1 MDIIWSNGC
10 YDILHRGH
18 LELLKYARS
27 LGDKLVVGIDSDK
40 KVRKSK
46 GEGRPVNNQED
57 RKFFLESLIYVD
69 EVVIFNT
76 VEELEGR
83 VETIRPKFIV
93 IGSDYKDKIV
103 VGKQHAKEGV
113 KFFERIG
120 EYSTTNILNNGYIQD
135 NERQS
140 EVNSRRSSSSSL

>member
-1 MDIIWSNGC
+1 MDTIWSNGC

-18 LELLKYARS
+18 LELLRYARS
-27 LGDKLVVGIDSDK
+27 LGDKLVVGIDSDS

-69 EVVIFNT
+69 EVIIFNT
-76 VEELEGR
+76 AEELEGR
-83 VETIRPKFIV
+83 VESIRPKFIV
-93 IGSDYKDKIV
+93 IGSDYKDRKV
-103 VGKQHAKEGV
+103 VGGEHARSGV

-120 EYSTTNILNNGYIQD
+120 EYSTTNILNNEYI
-135 NERQS
+135 
-140 EVNSRRSSSSSL
+140 

>member
-46 GEGRPVNNQED
+46 GGGRPVNNQDD

-76 VEELEGR
+76 AEELEGR
-83 VETIRPKFIV
+83 VQSIRPKFIV
-93 IGSDYKDKIV
+93 IGNDYKDRKV
-103 VGKQHAKEGV
+103 VGGEHARSGI

-120 EYSTTNILNNGYIQD
+120 EYSTTNILNNEYF
-135 NERQS
+135 
-140 EVNSRRSSSSSL
+140 

>member
-1 MDIIWSNGC
+1 MDTIWSNGG

-18 LELLKYARS
+18 LELLRYARS
-27 LGDKLVVGIDSDK
+27 LGDKLVVGIDSDS

-76 VEELEGR
+76 AEELEGR
-83 VETIRPKFIV
+83 VESIRPKFIV
-93 IGSDYKDKIV
+93 IGNDYKDRKV
-103 VGKQHAKEGV
+103 VGSEHARSGV

-120 EYSTTNILNNGYIQD
+120 EYSTTNILNNEYI
-135 NERQS
+135 
-140 EVNSRRSSSSSL
+140 

>member
-1 MDIIWSNGC
+1 MHIIWSNGC

-46 GEGRPVNNQED
+46 GEGRPVNNQDD

-76 VEELEGR
+76 AEELEGR
-83 VETIRPKFIV
+83 IESMRPKFIV
-93 IGSDYKDKIV
+93 IGSDYKDRKV
-103 VGKQHAKEGV
+103 VGGEHARSGV

-120 EYSTTNILNNGYIQD
+120 EYSTTNILNNEYI
-135 NERQS
+135 
-140 EVNSRRSSSSSL
+140 

>member
-46 GEGRPVNNQED
+46 GEGRRVNNQDD

-76 VEELEGR
+76 AEELEGR
-83 VETIRPKFIV
+83 IESMRPKFIV
-93 IGSDYKDKIV
+93 IGSDYKDRKV
-103 VGKQHAKEGV
+103 VGGEHARSGV

-120 EYSTTNILNNGYIQD
+120 EYSTTNILNNEYI
-135 NERQS
+135 
-140 EVNSRRSSSSSL
+140 

>member
-1 MDIIWSNGC
+1 MDTIWSNGC

-18 LELLKYARS
+18 LELLRYARS
-27 LGDKLVVGIDSDK
+27 LGDKLVVGIDSDS

-69 EVVIFNT
+69 EVIIFNT
-76 VEELEGR
+76 AEELEGR
-83 VETIRPKFIV
+83 VESIRPKFIV
-93 IGSDYKDKIV
+93 IGSDYKDRKV
-103 VGKQHAKEGV
+103 VGGEHARSGV

-120 EYSTTNILNNGYIQD
+120 EYSTTNILNNEYF
-135 NERQS
+135 
-140 EVNSRRSSSSSL
+140 

>member
-1 MDIIWSNGC
+1 MDIKWTNGC

-18 LELLKYARS
+18 LELFKYAKS
-27 LGDKLVVGIDSDK
+27 LGDKLIVGIDSDI
-40 KVRKSK
+40 KVRDSK
-46 GEGRPVNNQED
+46 GDGRPVNIQED

-76 VEELEGR
+76 AEELEGR
-83 VETIRPKFIV
+83 VEAIRPKFIV
-93 IGSDYKDKIV
+93 IGSDYKNKIV

-120 EYSTTNILNNGYIQD
+120 EYSTTNILNN
-135 NERQS
+135 EH
-140 EVNSRRSSSSSL
+140 V

>member
-1 MDIIWSNGC
+1 MDTIWSNGC

-18 LELLKYARS
+18 LELLRYARS
-27 LGDKLVVGIDSDK
+27 LGDKLVVGIDSDS

-69 EVVIFNT
+69 EVIIFNT
-76 VEELEGR
+76 AEELEGR
-83 VETIRPKFIV
+83 VESIRRKFIV
-93 IGSDYKDKIV
+93 IGSDYKDRKV
-103 VGKQHAKEGV
+103 VGGEHARSGI

-120 EYSTTNILNNGYIQD
+120 EYSTTNILNNEYI
-135 NERQS
+135 
-140 EVNSRRSSSSSL
+140 

>member
-1 MDIIWSNGC
+1 MDTIWSNGC

-18 LELLKYARS
+18 LELLRYARS
-27 LGDKLVVGIDSDK
+27 LGDKLVVGIDSDS

-76 VEELEGR
+76 AEELEGR
-83 VETIRPKFIV
+83 VESIRPKFIV
-93 IGSDYKDKIV
+93 IGSDYKDRKV
-103 VGKQHAKEGV
+103 VGGEHAKSGV

-120 EYSTTNILNNGYIQD
+120 EYSTTNILNNEYI
-135 NERQS
+135 
-140 EVNSRRSSSSSL
+140 

>member
-1 MDIIWSNGC
+1 MDIIWTNGC
-10 YDILHRGH
+10 YDILHRWH
-18 LELLKYARS
+18 LELFKYAKS
-27 LGDKLVVGIDSDK
+27 LGDKLIVGIDSDI
-40 KVRKSK
+40 KVRDSK
-46 GEGRPVNNQED
+46 GDGRPVNNQED

-76 VEELEGR
+76 AEELEGR
-83 VETIRPKFIV
+83 VEAIRPKFIV

-120 EYSTTNILNNGYIQD
+120 EYSTTNILNN
-135 NERQS
+135 EH
-140 EVNSRRSSSSSL
+140 V

>member
-1 MDIIWSNGC
+1 MDIIWTNGC

-18 LELLKYARS
+18 LELFKYAKS
-27 LGDKLVVGIDSDK
+27 LGDKLIVGIDSDI
-40 KVRKSK
+40 KVRDSK
-46 GEGRPVNNQED
+46 GDGRPVNNQED

-76 VEELEGR
+76 AEELEGR
-83 VETIRPKFIV
+83 VEAIRPKFIV

-113 KFFERIG
+113 KVFERIG
-120 EYSTTNILNNGYIQD
+120 EYSTTNILNN
-135 NERQS
+135 EH
-140 EVNSRRSSSSSL
+140 V

>member
-1 MDIIWSNGC
+1 MDIIWSSGC

-76 VEELEGR
+76 AEELEGR
-83 VETIRPKFIV
+83 IESMRPKFIV
-93 IGSDYKDKIV
+93 IGNDYKDRKV
-103 VGKQHAKEGV
+103 VGGEHARSGV

-120 EYSTTNILNNGYIQD
+120 EYSTTNILNNEYI
-135 NERQS
+135 
-140 EVNSRRSSSSSL
+140 

>member
-46 GEGRPVNNQED
+46 GEGRPVNNQDD

-69 EVVIFNT
+69 EVIIFNT
-76 VEELEGR
+76 AEELEGR
-83 VETIRPKFIV
+83 VESIRPKFIV
-93 IGSDYKDKIV
+93 IGSDYKDRKV
-103 VGKQHAKEGV
+103 VGGDHARSGV

-120 EYSTTNILNNGYIQD
+120 EYSTTNILNNEYI
-135 NERQS
+135 
-140 EVNSRRSSSSSL
+140 

>member
-1 MDIIWSNGC
+1 MDIIWTNGC

-18 LELLKYARS
+18 LELFKYAKS
-27 LGDKLVVGIDSDK
+27 LGDKLIVGIDSDI
-40 KVRKSK
+40 KVRESK
-46 GEGRPVNNQED
+46 GDGRTVNNQED

-76 VEELEGR
+76 AEELEGR
-83 VETIRPKFIV
+83 VEAIRPKFIV

-120 EYSTTNILNNGYIQD
+120 EYSTTNILNN
-135 NERQS
+135 EH
-140 EVNSRRSSSSSL
+140 V

>member
-1 MDIIWSNGC
+1 MDTIWSNGC

-18 LELLKYARS
+18 LELLRYARS
-27 LGDKLVVGIDSDK
+27 LGDKLVVGIDSDS

-69 EVVIFNT
+69 EVIIFNT
-76 VEELEGR
+76 AEELEGR
-83 VETIRPKFIV
+83 VESIRPKFIV
-93 IGSDYKDKIV
+93 IGSDYKDRKV
-103 VGKQHAKEGV
+103 VGGEHARSGI

-120 EYSTTNILNNGYIQD
+120 EYSTTNILNNEYIC
-135 NERQS
+135 
-140 EVNSRRSSSSSL
+140 VNCFI

>member
-18 LELLKYARS
+18 LELLRYARS
-27 LGDKLVVGIDSDK
+27 LGDKLVVGIDSDS

-46 GEGRPVNNQED
+46 GEDRPINNQED

-76 VEELEGR
+76 AEELEGR
-83 VETIRPKFIV
+83 VESIRPKFIV
-93 IGSDYKDKIV
+93 IGSDYKDRKV
-103 VGKQHAKEGV
+103 VGGEHARSGI

-120 EYSTTNILNNGYIQD
+120 EYSTTNILNNEYI
-135 NERQS
+135 
-140 EVNSRRSSSSSL
+140 

>member
-1 MDIIWSNGC
+1 MDTIWSNGC

-18 LELLKYARS
+18 LELLRYARS
-27 LGDKLVVGIDSDK
+27 LGDKLVVGIDSDS

-69 EVVIFNT
+69 EVIIFNT
-76 VEELEGR
+76 AEELEGR
-83 VETIRPKFIV
+83 VESIRPKFIV
-93 IGSDYKDKIV
+93 IGSDYKDRKV
-103 VGKQHAKEGV
+103 VGGEHARSGI

-120 EYSTTNILNNGYIQD
+120 EYSTTYILNNEYI
-135 NERQS
+135 
-140 EVNSRRSSSSSL
+140 

>member
-18 LELLKYARS
+18 LELLRYARS
-27 LGDKLVVGIDSDK
+27 LGDKLVVGIDSDS

-46 GEGRPVNNQED
+46 GEGRHVNNQED

-69 EVVIFNT
+69 EVIIFNT
-76 VEELEGR
+76 AKELEGR
-83 VETIRPKFIV
+83 VESIRPKFIV
-93 IGSDYKDKIV
+93 IGSDYKDRKV
-103 VGKQHAKEGV
+103 VGGEHARSGI

-120 EYSTTNILNNGYIQD
+120 EYSTTNILKQ
-135 NERQS
+135 
-140 EVNSRRSSSSSL
+140 

>member
-46 GEGRPVNNQED
+46 GEGRPVNNQDD

-69 EVVIFNT
+69 EVVLFNT
-76 VEELEGR
+76 AEELEGR
-83 VETIRPKFIV
+83 IESMRPKFIV
-93 IGSDYKDKIV
+93 IGSDYKDRKV
-103 VGKQHAKEGV
+103 VGGEHARSGV
-113 KFFERIG
+113 KFFDRIG
-120 EYSTTNILNNGYIQD
+120 EYSTTNILNNEYI
-135 NERQS
+135 
-140 EVNSRRSSSSSL
+140 

>member
-1 MDIIWSNGC
+1 MDTIWSNGC

-18 LELLKYARS
+18 LELLRYARS
-27 LGDKLVVGIDSDK
+27 LGDKLVVGIDSDS

-46 GEGRPVNNQED
+46 GEDRPVNNQDD

-76 VEELEGR
+76 AEELEGR
-83 VETIRPKFIV
+83 VESIRPKFIV
-93 IGSDYKDKIV
+93 IGSDYKDRKV
-103 VGKQHAKEGV
+103 VGGEHAKSGV

-120 EYSTTNILNNGYIQD
+120 EYSTTNILNNEYI
-135 NERQS
+135 
-140 EVNSRRSSSSSL
+140 

>member
-46 GEGRPVNNQED
+46 GEGRPVNNQDD

-76 VEELEGR
+76 AEELEGR
-83 VETIRPKFIV
+83 IESMRPKFIV
-93 IGSDYKDKIV
+93 IGSDYKDRKV
-103 VGKQHAKEGV
+103 VGGEHARSGV

-120 EYSTTNILNNGYIQD
+120 EYSTTNILNNEYI
-135 NERQS
+135 
-140 EVNSRRSSSSSL
+140 

>member
-1 MDIIWSNGC
+1 MDTIWSNGC

-18 LELLKYARS
+18 LELLRYARS
-27 LGDKLVVGIDSDK
+27 LGDKLVVGIDSDS

-46 GEGRPVNNQED
+46 GEDRPVNNQDD

-76 VEELEGR
+76 AEELEGR
-83 VETIRPKFIV
+83 VESIRPKFIV
-93 IGSDYKDKIV
+93 IGSDYKDRKV
-103 VGKQHAKEGV
+103 VGGEHARSGI

-120 EYSTTNILNNGYIQD
+120 EYSTTNILNNEYI
-135 NERQS
+135 
-140 EVNSRRSSSSSL
+140 

>member
-1 MDIIWSNGC
+1 MDTIWSNGC

-18 LELLKYARS
+18 LELLRYARS
-27 LGDKLVVGIDSDK
+27 LGDKLVVGIDSDS

-69 EVVIFNT
+69 EVIIFNT
-76 VEELEGR
+76 AEELEGR
-83 VETIRPKFIV
+83 VESIRPKFIV
-93 IGSDYKDKIV
+93 IGSDYKDRKV
-103 VGKQHAKEGV
+103 VGGEHAKSGV

-120 EYSTTNILNNGYIQD
+120 EYSTTNILNNEYI
-135 NERQS
+135 
-140 EVNSRRSSSSSL
+140 

>member
-1 MDIIWSNGC
+1 MDTIWSNGC

-18 LELLKYARS
+18 LELLRYARS
-27 LGDKLVVGIDSDK
+27 LGDKLVVGIDSDS

-69 EVVIFNT
+69 EVIIYNT
-76 VEELEGR
+76 AEELEGR
-83 VETIRPKFIV
+83 VESIRPKFIV
-93 IGSDYKDKIV
+93 IGSDYKDRKV
-103 VGKQHAKEGV
+103 VGGEHARSGI

-120 EYSTTNILNNGYIQD
+120 EYSTTNILNNEYI
-135 NERQS
+135 
-140 EVNSRRSSSSSL
+140 

>member
-1 MDIIWSNGC
+1 MDTIWSNGC

-18 LELLKYARS
+18 LELLRYARS
-27 LGDKLVVGIDSDK
+27 LGDKLVVGIDSDS

-69 EVVIFNT
+69 EVVLFNT
-76 VEELEGR
+76 AEELEGR
-83 VETIRPKFIV
+83 IESMRPKFIV
-93 IGSDYKDKIV
+93 IGSDYKDRKV
-103 VGKQHAKEGV
+103 VGGEHARSGV

-120 EYSTTNILNNGYIQD
+120 EYSTTNILNNEYI
-135 NERQS
+135 
-140 EVNSRRSSSSSL
+140 

>member
-1 MDIIWSNGC
+1 MDTIWSNGC

-18 LELLKYARS
+18 LELLRYARS
-27 LGDKLVVGIDSDK
+27 LGDKLVVGIDSDS

-46 GEGRPVNNQED
+46 GEDRPVNNQDD

-76 VEELEGR
+76 AKELEGR
-83 VETIRPKFIV
+83 VESIRPKFIV
-93 IGSDYKDKIV
+93 IGSDYKDRKV
-103 VGKQHAKEGV
+103 VGGEHARSGI

-120 EYSTTNILNNGYIQD
+120 EYSTTNILNNEYI
-135 NERQS
+135 
-140 EVNSRRSSSSSL
+140 